1 MAPYELR
8 IVGAGPAGSAA
19 AIAAVTTVGAVRI
32 FERSRS
38 EHHKVCGEFISPEA
52 CRLLEAFGVWD
63 DFLGRNPAGITR
75 CILHFGSRT
84 KEWRLAEPGFGLSR
98 LALDRLLLRRATAL
112 GAAVCHDPNPPAMGT
127 AAAPVIAASGRR
139 SAASR
144 GRRLFGYKA
153 HFQGPANDAV
163 ELYFSRV
170 GYMGVSAVEDN
181 LTNVC
186 GLAPEDMLRRYDFR
200 IDDFLSDW
208 PAARSRLRLLTRTM
222 PWLRT
227 GPLTFSSIRREH
239 PGGDF
244 VYPVGDALGFVDPF
258 TGSGILNALMT
269 GWLAGKAAA
278 RGVPST
284 QYTRQCRLLLRRAF
298 TVSALFR
305 AVWRAGFPQAAL
317 LIPGEWLYRLT
328 RVRVPAF
335 DAE

>member
-1 MAPYELR
+1 MAPDELR

-19 AIAAVTTVGAVRI
+19 AIAAVTNVGTVRI

-52 CRLLEAFGVWD
+52 CRLLEAFAVWD
-63 DFLGRNPAGITR
+63 DFLGRNPTGITR

-84 KEWRLAEPGFGLSR
+84 KEWPLAERGFGLSR

-112 GAAVCHDPNPPAMGT
+112 GATVCHDPNPPVMGT

-186 GLAPEDMLRRYDFR
+186 GLAPEDVLRRYDFR
-200 IDDFLSDW
+200 INLNSAVRRPPRPVRHLPPMISNCGADHLLGDKRFFCNRLQPAVRW
-208 PAARSRLRLLTRTM
+208 PLRGPQLPDLRLM
-222 PWLRT
+222 ISSPI
-227 GPLTFSSIRREH
+227 GPQ
-239 PGGDF
+239 PG
-244 VYPVGDALGFVDPF
+244 
-258 TGSGILNALMT
+258 
-269 GWLAGKAAA
+269 AGCGCSHA
-278 RGVPST
+278 RCHG
-284 QYTRQCRLLLRRAF
+284 
-298 TVSALFR
+298 
-305 AVWRAGFPQAAL
+305 
-317 LIPGEWLYRLT
+317 
-328 RVRVPAF
+328 
-335 DAE
+335 